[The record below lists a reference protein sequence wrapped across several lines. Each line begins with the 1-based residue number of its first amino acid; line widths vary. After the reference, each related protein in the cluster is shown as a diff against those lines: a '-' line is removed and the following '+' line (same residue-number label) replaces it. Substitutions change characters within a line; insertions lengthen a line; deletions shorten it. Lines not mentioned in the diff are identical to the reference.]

1 MGGGVGRSQRGVQDE
16 GQRASFIELAPSAEV
31 PPSWSTLSAPRT
43 DAWGPAARSILPCHD
58 PEPSTLLPS
67 DIGRCA
73 PYPVLTRAAPG
84 DKAEGTG
91 RGGFLRP
98 QLWGLGDNVHMSNQV
113 LKRYMDTKERHF

>member
-1 MGGGVGRSQRGVQDE
+1 MRGSAHHLLNWLPVQRCLPAGPHSQPQ
-16 GQRASFIELAPSAEV
+16 GQMPGAQQPAPS
-31 PPSWSTLSAPRT
+31 SR
-43 DAWGPAARSILPCHD
+43 HD

-73 PYPVLTRAAPG
+73 PYLVLTRAAPG

-113 LKRYMDTKERHF
+113 LKRYTDTKERHF